1 MGQDI
6 PEGPGSQRQIWNEA
20 AEQAVLSSMF
30 LDPARAIPIVRALI
44 SPDDFFLRQNHIIAQ
59 AILAVYSRS
68 DSIDHILVCEDI
80 ERNHGLESI
89 GGKETVYNLSNAA
102 VLPVEHVQYHAEIVA
117 EKSYRRRLAAW
128 AMDTFAA
135 CHNGDDPAGV
145 VERGRTIKR
154 PGEASGTMCKAIL
167 SHPELESA
175 ELPKIEPILGKGLLA
190 RGDYGVLFG
199 PKGTGKTWLALQ
211 LAAAASEG
219 EPFFCWP
226 TVKST
231 VLIWSLELTRDRLRE
246 RLRAIS
252 PTRTHPDL
260 FLFGKDSLRGMPGAE
275 GISPIPR
282 LAVQVDQQRVL
293 DVVAKI
299 RPDLMIID
307 PLGPTVEADE
317 NKELMPISRFIV
329 DLSARMHCAVF
340 LTHHPRKAPSSGP
353 AGDDKNV
360 HELRGAGQFGDWA
373 SCVMH
378 IKATQGLYRIT
389 QGAEPRHCLKPEDV
403 WLERTEL
410 GTFRLA
416 DGPSHQ
422 EEDAGRRRA
431 DLLDALQAKGEIT
444 SEEARAYT
452 GKSKKTT
459 LQDLRAINAVMDD
472 RGNQT
477 VWKMPSLPGL

>member
-1 MGQDI
+1 VGGASGVQT
-6 PEGPGSQRQIWNEA
+6 
-20 AEQAVLSSMF
+20 L
-30 LDPARAIPIVRALI
+30 LDKV
-44 SPDDFFLRQNHIIAQ
+44 
-59 AILAVYSRS
+59 
-68 DSIDHILVCEDI
+68 
-80 ERNHGLESI
+80 
-89 GGKETVYNLSNAA
+89 
-102 VLPVEHVQYHAEIVA
+102 PVTANVA
-117 EKSYRRRLAAW
+117 HYATMVGEKSYRRKLAAW
-128 AMDTFAA
+128 ASDTIAA
-135 CHNGDDPAGV
+135 CQNGDDPAEV
-145 VERGRTIKR
+145 LERGRTIKR
-154 PGEASGTMCKAIL
+154 PGEASGTMCKAVL

-175 ELPKIEPILGKGLLA
+175 ELPQIEPILGKGLLA

-211 LAAAASEG
+211 LAASASEG
-219 EPFFCWP
+219 EPFFTWP

-246 RLRAIS
+246 RLRAVS
-252 PTRTHPDL
+252 PERTHPSL

-293 DVVAKI
+293 DVVARI

-317 NKELMPISRFIV
+317 NKELMPIARFIV
-329 DLSARMHCAVF
+329 DLCSRMGCAVF
-340 LTHHPRKAPSSGP
+340 LTHHPRKAPPTGP
-353 AGDDKNV
+353 AGDDKAV

-373 SCVMH
+373 SCIMH
-378 IKATQGLYRIT
+378 IKATQGLYRLT
-389 QGAEPRHCLKPEDV
+389 QGAEPRHCPKPPDL

-410 GTFRLA
+410 GTFRTT
-416 DGPSHQ
+416 DGPNLR

-431 DLLDALQAKGEIT
+431 DLLDALQVKGELT

-459 LQDLRAINAVMDD
+459 IEDLRAIGAVKED

-477 VWKMPSLPGL
+477 VWKVPSLPFFGVTEG